1 MSVSQSCPTLTDCST
16 PGSSV
21 HEILQA
27 RILEWVANPFSR
39 GFSQS
44 RDWICVSC
52 ITDRFFTM
60 WPTREVHNFLS
71 ASYSWGVWMPMYVH
85 VQLLSHV
92 LLFVMPW
99 TVACLTP
106 LSRGFSKQAYW
117 SGLPFPPPADLPDPG
132 IKPMSPASPAL
143 AGRLFTTVPPGKGV

>member
-1 MSVSQSCPTLTDCST
+1 MLVSQSCPTLTDHST

-21 HEILQA
+21 HRILQA

-39 GFSQS
+39 GFSQP
-44 RDWICVSC
+44 RDWIWVSC
-52 ITDRFFTM
+52 IAGRFFTM

-71 ASYSWGVWMPMYVH
+71 ASYSLEGMDAYACH

-99 TVACLTP
+99 TVACMTP

-117 SGLPFPPPADLPDPG
+117 SRLPVPPPADLPDPG
-132 IKPMSPASPAL
+132 IELTSSAL
-143 AGRLFTTVPPGKGV
+143 AGKLFTTVPSGKGV